1 MSFVYQPDL
10 FVYILISSFV
20 CFYGIYL
27 IRMFQISRTT
37 GKRINTLIYK
47 FILRTFYFLLFIVS
61 LLGPLIMSSQSVN
74 DIQKN
79 VFIAVD
85 LSYSMTSTDLA
96 PSRFE
101 VCREKITELIDQL
114 QNTRIGII
122 VFSSEAFL
130 HAPLTSDK
138 KSLETYIRILNP
150 DNLTN
155 KGSDLNAPIEL
166 ALQKFAQTEGPVS
179 NTIVLFSDGESHTT
193 IQQKLLKR
201 AHKENIRIHTIGIGT
216 REGSSLLVQ
225 NQQVISKLHSETLQE
240 ISSQSNGQYVEYSMI
255 PGDIPSLA
263 GTINKSKFHI
273 DSSTRNNAE
282 TNKYFYFLII
292 AFYLMLL
299 DVLVTINILSL

>member
-10 FVYILISSFV
+10 FIYILISSFI

-27 IRMFQISRTT
+27 IRMFQLSRAT
-37 GKRINTLIYK
+37 GKRINTLVYK
-47 FILRTFYFLLFIVS
+47 FILRTVYFLLFMVS
-61 LLGPLIMSSQSVN
+61 LLGPLIMSTRSVK

-85 LSYSMTSTDLA
+85 LSYSMTAADLA

-101 VCREKITELIDQL
+101 ICREKITELIDQL
-114 QNTRIGII
+114 QNARIGII

-138 KSLETYIRILNP
+138 KSLGTYVSILNP
-150 DNLTN
+150 DILAN
-155 KGSDLNAPIEL
+155 KGSNLNTPVEL
-166 ALQKFAQTEGPVS
+166 ALQKFSQTEGPVS
-179 NTIVLFSDGESHTT
+179 NNIVLFSDGEAHAA

-201 AHKENIRIHTIGIGT
+201 AHKENIRIHTVGIGT
-216 REGSSLLVQ
+216 REGSRLSVQ
-225 NQQVISKLHSETLQE
+225 NQQVISKLRSEILQE
-240 ISSQSNGQYVEYSMI
+240 ISSQSNGQYVEYSML

-263 GTINKSKFHI
+263 GTINKSNYHI
-273 DSSTRNNAE
+273 DSSTRNDAE

-292 AFYLMLL
+292 AFYLMIL